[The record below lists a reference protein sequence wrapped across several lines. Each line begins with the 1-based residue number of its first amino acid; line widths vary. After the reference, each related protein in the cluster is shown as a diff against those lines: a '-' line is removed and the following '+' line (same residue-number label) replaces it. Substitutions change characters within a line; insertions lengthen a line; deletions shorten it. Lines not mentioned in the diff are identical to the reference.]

1 MLFRFVQP
9 NTATQKCQIK
19 NLVPSEP
26 AWQNNTGQRISLV
39 ELADECLDRAPV
51 LRSVI
56 QKTRNSH
63 FRYRHNHRKTLMKKF
78 VFVFLAAFL
87 LCVAASAQKIAKPT
101 LTPKAATDA
110 QKQLINQGIALHDA
124 KKFDEAIAKYE
135 QVLAENPDCTLAIY
149 ELGLTLYTKGDR
161 IKAMETAH
169 RGAKYKAEE
178 LPLFYGIM
186 ANLIDDV
193 GKPEEALKIY
203 RDAINMIGDDK
214 DLAHHLSSLYYNVG
228 VTYSRMNK
236 YNEARTELKKA
247 VEYNPRYASPHYLLA
262 VVYKGSKYKIP
273 AILAASRLL
282 SLDLNSQRTKQS
294 AAIIYEGLKPAKKNA
309 QTGAITIDMDFLA
322 PKDEG
327 DFGMYEIILPTL
339 SAVGKE
345 KDGKKKTESEAFVDA
360 FDTLASLLSEDK
372 KLKSTFVGKNYV
384 PFLADMKKQGHT
396 KTFAYLILFLNGQ
409 PDGQKWLSENETK
422 LEQFVNWAKAY

>member
-1 MLFRFVQP
+1 MKR
-9 NTATQKCQIK
+9 
-19 NLVPSEP
+19 LVSI
-26 AWQNNTGQRISLV
+26 A
-39 ELADECLDRAPV
+39 LAV
-51 LRSVI
+51 
-56 QKTRNSH
+56 T
-63 FRYRHNHRKTLMKKF
+63 F
-78 VFVFLAAFL
+78 
-87 LCVAASAQKIAKPT
+87 LCVAVYAQKIAKPT
-101 LTPKAATDA
+101 LSPKPPTET
-110 QKQLINQGIALHDA
+110 QKRTINEGIALHDA
-124 KKFDEAIAKYE
+124 KKYDEAIAKYE
-135 QVLAENPDCTLAIY
+135 QVLAENPDYTLAIY

-178 LPLFYGIM
+178 LPLFYGLM

-203 RDAINMIGDDK
+203 RDAIKMIGDDK
-214 DLAHHLSSLYYNVG
+214 ELAHHLSSLYYNVG
-228 VTYSRMNK
+228 VTYSRMKK
-236 YNEARTELKKA
+236 YDEARAELRKA
-247 VEYNPRYASPHYLLA
+247 VEYNPKYASPHYLLA
-262 VVYKGSKYKIP
+262 VVYKGSKYDVP
-273 AILAASRLL
+273 AMLAASRLL

-294 AAIIYEGLKPAKKNA
+294 AAIIYEGLKPARKNA
-309 QTGAITIDMDFLA
+309 QTGEISINLDFLA

-339 SAVGKE
+339 SAVGEE